1 MLYSQFLQ
9 EENLSHKGLSVGAYN
24 SGTMYLRKQKY
35 SLAISDFDTAIW
47 LRPAYA
53 DAYQSRGLAH
63 SCTGRYDWA
72 ITDFSKVLKL
82 KPANPSALNNRG
94 NAYCAKNE
102 FDKSIAMRPDY
113 GFGFFNR
120 GLALEATAIAMER
133 VASGQTV
140 EVKTT

>member
-9 EENLSHKGLSVGAYN
+9 EENLAHKGLSVGVYN
-24 SGTMYLRKQKY
+24 SDTMYLRKQKY
-35 SLAISDFDTAIW
+35 SLAISDFDTAIC
-47 LRPAYA
+47 LRPTNA
-53 DAYQSRGLAH
+53 DAYQNRGLAH
-63 SCTGRYDWA
+63 SCTGRYDRA

-94 NAYCAKNE
+94 NAYRAKNE

-120 GLALEATAIAMER
+120 GLALEAMAIAMES
-133 VASGQTV
+133 VASGQTA